1 MCLSDKSPQEDVLN
15 KVFMLGANGYETQG
29 EQDRSSLGA
38 VDKAMTLLSALI
50 VDGRP
55 MGLAELTRRTG
66 LAKSTAHR
74 LIGILRA
81 HDMIDR
87 HDEAYVPGE
96 RLAGIGRPEGGERLK
111 VLGRA
116 ARPYLVELY
125 QATGAT
131 ASLGVLNGTE
141 VRYIDW
147 VYDRRSVRTP
157 SHRSDRAPTHCTAI
171 GKVLLAFSQNSPR
184 LIRDRQPLAAITP
197 ATITTPAALWAE
209 LDEVRRHGIAYSRS
223 EYVDGVVCVA
233 ALVARADARRPPVA
247 IAVSGRIGEL
257 DLAAARARLPRTAFG
272 LSTAIRQATTR
283 VCGGPSPLPAAS

>member
-1 MCLSDKSPQEDVLN
+1 LN
-15 KVFMLGANGYETQG
+15 SMVVLGAHGYETPG

-74 LIGILRA
+74 LIGILRS

-96 RLAGIGRPEGGERLK
+96 RLAGIGRPAGDEFLK

-131 ASLGVLNGTE
+131 TSLGVLNGTE
-141 VRYIDW
+141 VRY
-147 VYDRRSVRTP
+147 VDRIYGHRSVRTP
-157 SHRSDRAPTHCTAI
+157 SHRSDRAPAHCTAI
-171 GKVLLAFSQNSPR
+171 GKILLAYSQESSR
-184 LIRDRQPLAAITP
+184 LIRDHQPLAAMTP
-197 ATITTPAALWAE
+197 ATITAPPTLWAE
-209 LDEVRRHGIAYSRS
+209 LDVVRRQGIAYSRA

-233 ALVARADARRPPVA
+233 VLVSRATASRPPVA
-247 IAVSGRIGEL
+247 IALSGRIGEL
-257 DLAAARARLPRTAFG
+257 DLAAARARLPRTAFS
-272 LSTAIRQATTR
+272 LSTAIRQATAR
-283 VCGGPSPLPAAS
+283 AASGPSLLPAA